1 MKHSHC
7 VKSVQIQS
15 FFRSV
20 FSCIRTE
27 YKKIRTRKNSVLGH
41 FLRSVSLFH
50 QYSSLLVGS
59 VPSVLSI
66 TVMLQSSKK
75 PLWSFE
81 EKCSN
86 QVAAYFPPFFLLRD
100 YFLCKCFS
108 FHLSLNVSVMKS
120 TYCKPHTLQ
129 ESK

>member
-15 FFRSV
+15 FFWSV

-27 YKKIRTRKNSVLGH
+27 
-41 FLRSVSLFH
+41 LRSVSLFH

-66 TVMLQSSKK
+66 RVMLQSSKK